1 MHTCSVVTTNMQTKI
16 VPDEQVITR
25 LNCNGR
31 NRGSCD
37 LFTSQGCCLAH
48 LGNIDQ
54 TDGSL
59 EEVDGYCSVVEV
71 RASGVFIGVLA
82 GTDRHML
89 DRFAAGGCRSN

>member
-1 MHTCSVVTTNMQTKI
+1 
-16 VPDEQVITR
+16 
-25 LNCNGR
+25 
-31 NRGSCD
+31 

-89 DRFAAGGCRSN
+89 DRFAAGGFVDPIDWTANIGGDTDQHVCIARCYWLVLE